1 MNITTIHQDQLRF
14 LLRRLGF
21 APHHAGY
28 RILLS
33 AIPLYAKNNTW
44 YITKEL
50 YPALAKQ
57 FGYLRIAGVER
68 TIRYAINEAWSNGD
82 HELWSDMFPVSDK
95 APTNM
100 LFLATIAESIE

>member
-1 MNITTIHQDQLRF
+1 MNITMIHQDQLRF

-33 AIPLYAKNNTW
+33 AIPLYAENNTL

-50 YPALAKQ
+50 YPSLAKE
-57 FGYLRIAGVER
+57 FGYLKTAGVER
-68 TIRYAINEAWSNGD
+68 SIRYAINEAWTNGD
-82 HELWSDMFPVSDK
+82 QDLWSDMFPTSTK

-100 LFLATIAESIE
+100 LFLATLAESTE